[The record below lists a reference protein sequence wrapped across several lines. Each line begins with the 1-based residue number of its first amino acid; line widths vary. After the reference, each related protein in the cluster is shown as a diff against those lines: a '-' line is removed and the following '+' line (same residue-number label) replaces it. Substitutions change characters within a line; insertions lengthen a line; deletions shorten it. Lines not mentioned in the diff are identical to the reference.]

1 MGIKGLKLTGR
12 KNMDYM
18 KIAKEIIKNRIYNLN
33 FKYKNFNTNIY
44 KKIDENLQD
53 YIISYMHPYI
63 GQVAMADVYYQ
74 LLIGLEEIVK
84 GKYGCN
90 IMFSTTEQSLDITV
104 SRPTLKIEL
113 NIEKFANKEKTIN
126 KKSEGIQQVKRL
138 NKNDEEYLRNC
149 LEHIDVEKMVKWVNK
164 KMDEEFNKGYDAAV
178 NRYRGY

>member
-1 MGIKGLKLTGR
+1 MKGR

-18 KIAKEIIKNRIYNLN
+18 EIAKEIIKNRIYNLN
-33 FKYKNFNTNIY
+33 FNYKNFNTNIY
-44 KKIDENLQD
+44 EKINEDLQD
-53 YIISYMHPYI
+53 YIINYMHPYI

-74 LLIGLEEIVK
+74 LLVGLEEIVK

-90 IMFSTTEQSLDITV
+90 IMFSTTEQSLNITV
-104 SRPTLKIEL
+104 SRGTLEIDL
-113 NIEKFANKEKTIN
+113 NIEKLANKEKIIN

-164 KMDEEFNKGYDAAV
+164 KMDEEFNNGYDTAAD
-178 NRYRGY
+178 RYRGY

>member
-1 MGIKGLKLTGR
+1 
-12 KNMDYM
+12 M

-33 FKYKNFNTNIY
+33 FNYKNFNTNIY
-44 KKIDENLQD
+44 EKINEDLQE
-53 YIISYMHPYI
+53 YIINYMHPYI

-74 LLIGLEEIVK
+74 LLVGLEEIVK

-90 IMFSTTEQSLDITV
+90 IMFSTAEQSLNITV
-104 SRPTLKIEL
+104 SRATLEIEL
-113 NIEKFANKEKTIN
+113 NIEKTIN

-164 KMDEEFNKGYDAAV
+164 KMDEEFNNGYDTAAD
-178 NRYRGY
+178 RYRGY

>member
-1 MGIKGLKLTGR
+1 MKER

-33 FKYKNFNTNIY
+33 FNYKNFNTNIY
-44 KKIDENLQD
+44 EKINEDLQE
-53 YIISYMHPYI
+53 YIINYMHPYI

-74 LLIGLEEIVK
+74 LLVGLEEIVK

-90 IMFSTTEQSLDITV
+90 IMFSTTEKSLNIIV
-104 SRPTLKIEL
+104 SRATLEIEL
-113 NIEKFANKEKTIN
+113 NIEKTIN

-164 KMDEEFNKGYDAAV
+164 KMDEEFNNGYDTAAD
-178 NRYRGY
+178 RYRGY

>member
-1 MGIKGLKLTGR
+1 MGIKGLKMKER

-33 FKYKNFNTNIY
+33 FNYKNFNTNIY
-44 KKIDENLQD
+44 EKINEDLQE
-53 YIISYMHPYI
+53 YIINYMHPYI

-74 LLIGLEEIVK
+74 LLVGLEEIVK

-90 IMFSTTEQSLDITV
+90 IMFSTTEQSLNITV
-104 SRPTLKIEL
+104 SRATLEIEL
-113 NIEKFANKEKTIN
+113 NIEKTIN

-164 KMDEEFNKGYDAAV
+164 KMDEEFNNGYDTAAD
-178 NRYRGY
+178 RYRGY

>member
-1 MGIKGLKLTGR
+1 MGIKGLKMKER

-33 FKYKNFNTNIY
+33 FNYKNFNTNIY
-44 KKIDENLQD
+44 EKINEDLQE
-53 YIISYMHPYI
+53 YIINYMHPYI

-74 LLIGLEEIVK
+74 LLVGLEEIVK

-90 IMFSTTEQSLDITV
+90 IMFSTTEQSLNITV
-104 SRPTLKIEL
+104 SRATLEIEL
-113 NIEKFANKEKTIN
+113 NIEKTIN

-164 KMDEEFNKGYDAAV
+164 KMDEEFNNGYDTAA

>member
-1 MGIKGLKLTGR
+1 MGIKGLKMKER

-33 FKYKNFNTNIY
+33 FNYKNFNTNIY
-44 KKIDENLQD
+44 EKINEDLQE
-53 YIISYMHPYI
+53 YIINYMHPYI

-74 LLIGLEEIVK
+74 LLVGLEEIVK

-90 IMFSTTEQSLDITV
+90 IMFSTAEQSLNITV
-104 SRPTLKIEL
+104 SRATLEIEL
-113 NIEKFANKEKTIN
+113 NIEKTIN

-164 KMDEEFNKGYDAAV
+164 KMDEEFNNGYDTAAD
-178 NRYRGY
+178 RYRGY

>member
-1 MGIKGLKLTGR
+1 MKER

-33 FKYKNFNTNIY
+33 FNYKNFNTNIY
-44 KKIDENLQD
+44 EKINEDLQE
-53 YIISYMHPYI
+53 YIINYMHPYI

-74 LLIGLEEIVK
+74 LLVGLEEIVK

-90 IMFSTTEQSLDITV
+90 IMFSTAEQSLNITV
-104 SRPTLKIEL
+104 SRATLEIEL
-113 NIEKFANKEKTIN
+113 NIEKTIN

-164 KMDEEFNKGYDAAV
+164 KMDEEFNNGYDTAAD
-178 NRYRGY
+178 RYRGY